1 MKTIDELQAELRLI
15 CSELEKL
22 KESQKAETREVNFR
36 EIAARA
42 ERYPILGHP
51 MWNEDEHTKDMYIL
65 MLLSVAALDDD
76 KYEESFMTIYRI
88 AFGMNFSG
96 NMEDLFLSAKSMKF
110 ETLDECT
117 RLFLNG
123 NLSLVLLLE
132 CMMIAAGFENG
143 KRRAMEYIA
152 QLAVMLNVSKDEI
165 EFLANL
171 ARVVLTQDLNEYKTN
186 KLNVYGDIFDCYLNN
201 FENVFC
207 IQIIEASSI
216 FDNSIHPT
224 QSLKSIQFR
233 NSKIILNYDFL
244 GSERKP
250 VNREINTTNMILDY
264 IKYTDTK
271 EISKE
276 DIITAMAKEEERKIK
291 ATSEKEMRQAYITA
305 VERMDKKMS
314 LFYTPATPAVKPM
327 ALIKRMDV
335 FYQMYPLTSII
346 FGVMSNHP
354 LAHSKAIAQYIAA
367 GGVIDKQD
375 K

>member
-143 KRRAMEYIA
+143 KRRAMEYLS
-152 QLAVMLNVSKDEI
+152 QLAVMLNVGKDEI

-186 KLNVYGDIFDCYLNN
+186 KLNVYGDIFDFYIDTFANN
-201 FENVFC
+201 FV
-207 IQIIEASSI
+207 IKLIEPDYAVI
-216 FDNSIHPT
+216 DKKH
-224 QSLKSIQFR
+224 
-233 NSKIILNYDFL
+233 NYGFL
-244 GSERKP
+244 A
-250 VNREINTTNMILDY
+250 REYALRV
-264 IKYTDTK
+264 TK
-271 EISKE
+271 ISKVE
-276 DIITAMAKEEERKIK
+276 PDKITFLY
-291 ATSEKEMRQAYITA
+291 TSNFDGYRVNEVDYYTNGLNIDYTTKKSLGTIPAPIGIWEVNGPENA
-305 VERMDKKMS
+305 V
-314 LFYTPATPAVKPM
+314 
-327 ALIKRMDV
+327 
-335 FYQMYPLTSII
+335 

>member
-42 ERYPILGHP
+42 ERYPISGHP
-51 MWNEDEHTKDMYIL
+51 MVNEVEYTKDMYIL
-65 MLLSVAALDDD
+65 MLLSVAALDDE

-96 NMEDLFLSAKSMKF
+96 NIESLFLSAKSMKF

-117 RLFLNG
+117 RLFLNSK
-123 NLSLVLLLE
+123 LRLVLLLE

-143 KRRAMEYIA
+143 KRRAIEYIS
-152 QLAVMLNVSKDEI
+152 QLAVMLNVSKDDI

-171 ARVVLTQDLNEYKTN
+171 ARVVLTQDLNEYKTDF
-186 KLNVYGDIFDCYLNN
+186 LNVYGDIFDCY
-201 FENVFC
+201 
-207 IQIIEASSI
+207 I
-216 FDNSIHPT
+216 
-224 QSLKSIQFR
+224 
-233 NSKIILNYDFL
+233 
-244 GSERKP
+244 
-250 VNREINTTNMILDY
+250 
-264 IKYTDTK
+264 
-271 EISKE
+271 
-276 DIITAMAKEEERKIK
+276 
-291 ATSEKEMRQAYITA
+291 
-305 VERMDKKMS
+305 
-314 LFYTPATPAVKPM
+314 
-327 ALIKRMDV
+327 DV
-335 FYQMYPLTSII
+335 FSGYLKIELITVSRTKRFEGLEYNISSVREKGNGNISFTYQSRIIRTIGGTNNDSKQIEIDTSDMIVNYLNHKITKVKNNHEKLI

>member
-42 ERYPILGHP
+42 ERYPISGHP
-51 MWNEDEHTKDMYIL
+51 MVNEVEHTKDMYIL
-65 MLLSVAALDDD
+65 MLLSVAALDDE

-96 NMEDLFLSAKSMKF
+96 NIESLFLSAKSMKF

-117 RLFLNG
+117 WLFLNSK
-123 NLSLVLLLE
+123 LRLVLLLE

-143 KRRAMEYIA
+143 KRRAMEYIS
-152 QLAVMLNVSKDEI
+152 QLAVMLNVSKDDI

-171 ARVVLTQDLNEYKTN
+171 ARVVLTQDLNEYKTD
-186 KLNVYGDIFDCYLNN
+186 KLNVYGDIFDFYIDTFAYSFDIQLIYSTVLTKANSNSNNMYALYSIQMENEKIVFKFAEPLGFAGFFGGCFLNDL
-201 FENVFC
+201 
-207 IQIIEASSI
+207 SSKNRLN
-216 FDNSIHPT
+216 FDN
-224 QSLKSIQFR
+224 
-233 NSKIILNYDFL
+233 KIENIISTN
-244 GSERKP
+244 
-250 VNREINTTNMILDY
+250 NMIVNVLDSELPNIY
-264 IKYTDTK
+264 IEPYSSQM
-271 EISKE
+271 EHLF
-276 DIITAMAKEEERKIK
+276 RKNF
-291 ATSEKEMRQAYITA
+291 
-305 VERMDKKMS
+305 
-314 LFYTPATPAVKPM
+314 L
-327 ALIKRMDV
+327 
-335 FYQMYPLTSII
+335 

-367 GGVIDKQD
+367 GGVIDKQE

>member
-51 MWNEDEHTKDMYIL
+51 MVNEDEHTKDMYIL
-65 MLLSVAALDDD
+65 MLLSVAALDDE

-88 AFGMNFSG
+88 AFGMWFSG
-96 NMEDLFLSAKSMKF
+96 NIESLFLSAKSMKF

-117 RLFLNG
+117 RLFLNSK
-123 NLSLVLLLE
+123 LRLVLLLE

-143 KRRAMEYIA
+143 KRKAMEYIS
-152 QLAVMLNVSKDEI
+152 QLAVMLNVGKDEI

-171 ARVVLTQDLNEYKTN
+171 ARVVLTQDLNEYKTDF
-186 KLNVYGDIFDCYLNN
+186 LNVYGDIFDCY
-201 FENVFC
+201 
-207 IQIIEASSI
+207 I
-216 FDNSIHPT
+216 
-224 QSLKSIQFR
+224 
-233 NSKIILNYDFL
+233 
-244 GSERKP
+244 
-250 VNREINTTNMILDY
+250 
-264 IKYTDTK
+264 
-271 EISKE
+271 
-276 DIITAMAKEEERKIK
+276 
-291 ATSEKEMRQAYITA
+291 
-305 VERMDKKMS
+305 
-314 LFYTPATPAVKPM
+314 
-327 ALIKRMDV
+327 DV
-335 FYQMYPLTSII
+335 FSGYLKIELITVSRTKRFEGLEYNISSVREKGNGNISFTYQSRIIRTIWETNNDSKHKQIKHKQIEIDTSDMIVNYLNHKITKVKNNAEKNNHEKLI

-367 GGVIDKQD
+367 GGVIDKQE

>member
-42 ERYPILGHP
+42 ERYPISGHP
-51 MWNEDEHTKDMYIL
+51 MVNEVEYTKDMYIL
-65 MLLSVAALDDD
+65 MLLSVAALDDE

-96 NMEDLFLSAKSMKF
+96 NIESLFLSAKSMKF

-117 RLFLNG
+117 RLFLNSK
-123 NLSLVLLLE
+123 LRLVLLLE

-143 KRRAMEYIA
+143 KRRAIEYIS
-152 QLAVMLNVSKDEI
+152 QLAVMLNVSKDDI

-171 ARVVLTQDLNEYKTN
+171 ARVVLTQDLNEYKTDF
-186 KLNVYGDIFDCYLNN
+186 LNVYGDIFDCY
-201 FENVFC
+201 
-207 IQIIEASSI
+207 I
-216 FDNSIHPT
+216 
-224 QSLKSIQFR
+224 
-233 NSKIILNYDFL
+233 
-244 GSERKP
+244 
-250 VNREINTTNMILDY
+250 
-264 IKYTDTK
+264 
-271 EISKE
+271 
-276 DIITAMAKEEERKIK
+276 
-291 ATSEKEMRQAYITA
+291 
-305 VERMDKKMS
+305 
-314 LFYTPATPAVKPM
+314 
-327 ALIKRMDV
+327 DV
-335 FYQMYPLTSII
+335 FSGYLKIELITVSRTKRFEGLEYNISSVREKGNGNISFTYQSRIIRTIGGTNNDSKQIEIDTSDMIVNYLNHKITKVKNNHEKLI

-367 GGVIDKQD
+367 GGVIDKQE